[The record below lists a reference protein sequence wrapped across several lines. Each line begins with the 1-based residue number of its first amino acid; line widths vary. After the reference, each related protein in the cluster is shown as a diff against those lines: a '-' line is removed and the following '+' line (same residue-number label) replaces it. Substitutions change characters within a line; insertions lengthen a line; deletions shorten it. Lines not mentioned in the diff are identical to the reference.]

1 MTNPPL
7 VETRELSV
15 HFGGLKAVNH
25 VNFSVCDGE
34 LRCLIGPNGA
44 GKTTFFRLLTGVHA
58 PTSGTVK
65 INGRSIAGLQT
76 HQIAKLGVGIK
87 TQIPSLFDNLS
98 VHENIW
104 LSARRN
110 HGRAAAN
117 QIADRVITEE
127 VGLGEYANTEAS
139 KLSHGQRQWV
149 ELGVVLAQRPKLI
162 LLDEPAAGMTGSDME
177 KTAELIKRINR
188 SSAMIVVEH
197 DMEFIKRIAKT
208 VTVFNRG
215 EVLVESDVDTV
226 LADERVREVY
236 LGKRMGQRHDIGA

>member
-7 VETRELSV
+7 VETHGLSI
-15 HFGGLKAVNH
+15 HFGGLKAVNN
-25 VNFSVCDGE
+25 VNFSLRDGE

-58 PTSGTVK
+58 PTFGTVK
-65 INGRSIAGLQT
+65 ISGRSIVGLQT

-110 HGRAAAN
+110 HSRAAAN
-117 QIADRVITEE
+117 QIAERVVAEE
-127 VGLGEYANTEAS
+127 IGFSEYAKTDAA

-149 ELGVVLAQRPKLI
+149 ELGVVIAQQPKLI
-162 LLDEPAAGMTGSDME
+162 LLDEPAAGMTGHDRE

-188 SSAMIVVEH
+188 LSAMIVVEH

-215 EVLVESDVDTV
+215 EVLIESDVNTV
-226 LADERVREVY
+226 LADDRVREIY
-236 LGKRMGQRHDIGA
+236 LGKRTEPST